1 MTIRT
6 FIIGA
11 IIAALLQTAALAKI
25 VYDRVSLV
33 NNGAEVVLKSEMVD
47 PRDLFR
53 GHYVTLNLS
62 VGEVTGKTVEI
73 FGDLEQSKPVFV
85 ELKMGDEGFWVANR
99 LYAEYPDEAA
109 APVIR
114 GTLISDRQVT
124 GTDSPRYV
132 IRFPFDR
139 FFAPLEKA
147 KDLEKVRRDR
157 NLGVVL
163 AVGDGGEAAIKGIS
177 VEGELIYNEKL
188 F

>member
-1 MTIRT
+1 MKLKM
-6 FIIGA
+6 FIGGA
-11 IIAALLQTAALAKI
+11 LIAALLQTAALAKI

-33 NNGAEVVLKSEMVD
+33 NNGTEVLLRSEMVD

-62 VGEVTGKTVEI
+62 VGEVTGETVEI
-73 FGDLEQSKPVFV
+73 IGELKPRETVFV
-85 ELKMGDEGFWVANR
+85 ELKKGEDEFWVAQR
-99 LYAEYPDEAA
+99 LHAEYPEGASG
-109 APVIR
+109 PVIA
-114 GTLISDRQVT
+114 GELISDRQVT
-124 GTDSPRYV
+124 GTDGPRYV

-147 KDLEKVRRDR
+147 RDLEKVRRDR

-163 AVGDGGEAAIKGIS
+163 AVGKGGEAAIKGIS
-177 VEGELIYNEKL
+177 VAGELIYNEEL